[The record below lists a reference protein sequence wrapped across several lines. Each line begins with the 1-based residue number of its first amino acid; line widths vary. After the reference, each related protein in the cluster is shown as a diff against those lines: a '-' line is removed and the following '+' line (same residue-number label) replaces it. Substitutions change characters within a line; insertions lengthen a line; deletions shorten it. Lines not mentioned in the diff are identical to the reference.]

1 MGLHKNIETPEI
13 LWDLFLDFKEWLKNN
28 PIQRNE
34 FSSRMESIVSIP
46 MERPLTWSRFDCYVN
61 DLGIITDL
69 EDYRLNTDSRYSDFK
84 GVITRI
90 NKEMYSDKFEGASAG
105 IYNAN
110 IIAKDLG
117 LVDKQQTENTNYNH
131 DIEMSPEERN
141 QRIKELQQKLND
153 K

>member
-1 MGLHKNIETPEI
+1 MGLHKKIETPEI
-13 LWDLFLDFKEWLKNN
+13 LWDLFLDFKVWLKNN
-28 PIQRNE
+28 PMQRNE
-34 FSSRMESIVSIP
+34 FNSKMGSIVSIP
-46 MERPLTWSRFDCYVN
+46 LERPLTWSRFDCYVN

-69 EDYRLNTDSRYSDFK
+69 EDYRLNTDGRYSDFK

-117 LVDKQQTENTNYNH
+117 LVEKTQAENTNINH
-131 DIEMSPEERN
+131 NIELTPEEREA
-141 QRIKELQQKLND
+141 RIKELKKKLND
-153 K
+153 